1 MRLSHLL
8 AKTRPALLPVLEDL
22 NKPSHEQH
30 APTACVLFFS
40 VCNGAERAH
49 IEIARAPTWH
59 QAWDLGQQA
68 LERWHRQQ
76 TLPLRWLRV
85 DAVDQVQAQSWG
97 ELETELKDT
106 KRNYFEC
113 GIAWDAQFTRAV
125 LAIELGANA
134 LLYNNQE
141 TPCTPHAVNLK
152 TYGKRRF
159 GAELTW
165 PAQADQTIWTFST
178 RAVFTDGENV
188 HTIEHQGR
196 HAGYRQVTD
205 WGSER
210 VRAIVHTA
218 SDFLARQVKSSGEYH
233 YGWFPCF
240 DRAIPHY
247 NTLRHASS
255 TDALLD
261 GWSLT
266 QRASDKAAIDRA
278 LEYLTRHLIV
288 DAVLPN
294 GDTAAFLVDTGDEIK
309 LGGNAVCLLAL
320 VKYTELT
327 GDRQHL
333 PLMERLA
340 LGLQHMQDPVSGRFV
355 HVLNHPDLSLK
366 AEHRIIYYD
375 GEAAFGLMRL
385 YGLTRDPRWLAMVEK
400 AFEHFIAAKHWKAH
414 DHWLSYCVNE
424 LTLYKPDDRYYRFG
438 LQNVSG
444 HLDFVIERITTF
456 PTLLELMMAAQKM
469 IERLQADPERAHLLN
484 GFDLAKFQRALEVRA
499 RYLLNGFFWPE
510 VAMFFK
516 HPNRIVGGFFIRH
529 HSFRV
534 RIDDVEHYLSGY
546 VAYWK
551 CVRARQGTRQFS
563 GQPPV
568 GAYGC

>member
-8 AKTRPALLPVLEDL
+8 AKTRPALVQILGDHT
-22 NKPSHEQH
+22 NQ
-30 APTACVLFFS
+30 TAVASGHSPCTLFFS

-49 IEIARAPTWH
+49 IVTVRGGTWAT
-59 QAWDLGQQA
+59 AWDQGAQQ
-68 LERWHRQQ
+68 LTHWQ
-76 TLPLRWLRV
+76 TTQKLPLRWLRV
-85 DAVDQVQAQSWG
+85 DAVDAVQTLTWSELAQQ
-97 ELETELKDT
+97 LQAT
-106 KRNYFEC
+106 KRNYFER
-113 GIAWDAQFTRAV
+113 GIAFDADFSHAV
-125 LAIELGANA
+125 LPIELGANA

-141 TPCTPHAVNLK
+141 TPCTPNAANLK
-152 TYGKRRF
+152 NYGKRRF
-159 GAELTW
+159 GTELAW
-165 PAQADQTIWTFST
+165 PTDADQPMWTFST
-178 RAVFTDGENV
+178 RAVFTDGVEVHNIEN
-188 HTIEHQGR
+188 EGR
-196 HAGYRQVTD
+196 HAGYRAVPD
-205 WGSER
+205 WGAER
-210 VRAIVHTA
+210 VKTIVHTA

-255 TDALLD
+255 TYALLE
-261 GWSLT
+261 GWELS
-266 QRASDKAAIDRA
+266 QNPSDKAAIDRA
-278 LEYLTRHLIV
+278 LEHLTRHLIV
-288 DAVLPN
+288 DATLPS

-340 LGLQHMQDPVSGRFV
+340 LGIQHMQDPDTGRFV

-366 AEHRIIYYD
+366 AEQRIIYYD

-400 AFEHFIAAKHWKAH
+400 AFDHFIAAKHWQAH

-424 LTLYKPDDRYYRFG
+424 LTLYKPEDRYYRFG
-438 LQNVSG
+438 LYNVSG

-469 IERLQADPERAHLLN
+469 VERLQADPERAHLLD
-484 GFDLAKFQRALEVRA
+484 GFDLAKFQHALEVRA

-551 CVRARQGTRQFS
+551 HLQACAEEVS
-563 GQPPV
+563 
-568 GAYGC
+568 CN